1 MSLATQAAMPLQSVV
16 PFSRREQGRKLRTAF
31 LRRFRACGEVK
42 KAAEQAG
49 IAHATLYRWRA
60 RDEDFRERWDSVA
73 DQRRFALEDRLM
85 QLVQDGEKSAV
96 FHKGEQVGWR
106 VSHTSRPVL
115 AMLAYLDRREK
126 LRIEE
131 EKRALESHYSGAGG
145 DRNAHSAGID
155 DDDDYDDD
163 EADDVDE
170 DDDNDDDDNDD
181 DDVEEEEAATV
192 APEAAG
198 AAAPLAEKPKAVEPP
213 KKSIMVRIVHVPW
226 FDNKRL
232 HLPGEIAEIPDMSV
246 FSKTCMVVLKPGE
259 AVPTR
264 VPAQEGR

>member
-1 MSLATQAAMPLQSVV
+1 MSLATQTAMPLQSVV

-170 DDDNDDDDNDD
+170 DDDDNDD
-181 DDVEEEEAATV
+181 DDVEEEEIATV
-192 APEAAG
+192 APEAAR
-198 AAAPLAEKPKAVEPP
+198 AAAPLVEKPKAVEPP

>member
-1 MSLATQAAMPLQSVV
+1 MSLTPQTTPPRQAVV
-16 PFSRREQGRKLRTAF
+16 PFSRRAQGRKLRTAF
-31 LRRFRACGEVK
+31 LQRFRACGEVK

-49 IAHATLYRWRA
+49 IAHATLYRWRT

-155 DDDDYDDD
+155 DEDDYDDD
-163 EADDVDE
+163 EVDDVDE
-170 DDDNDDDDNDD
+170 DDDENDDDDNDD

-198 AAAPLAEKPKAVEPP
+198 AAVPLAEKPKAVEPP

-232 HLPGEIAEIPDMSV
+232 HMPGEIAEIADMSA
-246 FSKTCMVVLKPGE
+246 FC
-259 AVPTR
+259 R
-264 VPAQEGR
+264 